1 MKFSDLR
8 IEQEDIFNST
18 IIKINQNTTSR
29 IAITMGNSNKKRAN
43 QNQKQSSS
51 RPADHPHMQVFEPP
65 PAISASALPNM
76 PRLPKPGQANRN
88 RCILGRYGMYSQLQ
102 DERVLL
108 PLTKVAIRSELF
120 GAFATST
127 FELTYVNPSDK
138 HPLNCSFSF
147 PMEDTSAVVDFEAC
161 IDDRKIKTRV

>member
-1 MKFSDLR
+1 
-8 IEQEDIFNST
+8 
-18 IIKINQNTTSR
+18 
-29 IAITMGNSNKKRAN
+29 
-43 QNQKQSSS
+43 
-51 RPADHPHMQVFEPP
+51 MQVFEPA
-65 PAISASALPNM
+65 PAISLSALPSM
-76 PRLPKPGQANRN
+76 PRQPKLDQVNRN
-88 RCILGRYGMYSQLQ
+88 RCLRYGMYSQLQ

-147 PMEDTSAVVDFEAC
+147 PMEEASAVVDFEAC
-161 IDDRKIKTRV
+161 IEERKIKTRV